1 MSTLSYF
8 VRNSLF
14 WCFIF
19 YILLM
24 MPKVTIVFIIVWFFN
39 RAFVIAQPPIVTL
52 NENITTLDL
61 WGKREVFYFED
72 FTQARTIKDFV
83 KDSTLKFQTSLKHAH
98 TFGFNDANYWI
109 RFRVRKQ
116 TNQSINWVL
125 QNDYPMIDDLN
136 IFYIN
141 EKTGKI
147 IHKSINET
155 LPVYQRTINVHQC
168 AIPLEIQPYH
178 TYTVYVQ
185 LLTFDAKKIQFRIS
199 ETHQFYRTYFDEL
212 WFWSAHLG
220 FVLCMIIV
228 QLVFL
233 LVTKERNFLLYVL
246 FITGY
251 LLVAVVGGY
260 GVIDDWIW
268 PDNDWAQRYAI
279 VIAVMLSNVLG
290 VLFYAHALR
299 LQQLA
304 PVLYKLLMLDGILS
318 VLLSSWIFVSP
329 ESISPNVYSC
339 VLVII
344 FFCLVSVSCVVSYQ
358 KGNPSAI
365 YYLFGTFAY
374 FVGVMIVLLWTLE
387 YLAPNLFIVNA
398 MHIGSML
405 EMVFFTWAL
414 AHEYRRTREEREETQ
429 KEFINMLQ
437 FQNREI
443 SEALVR
449 GQTIERK
456 RVAADLHDSLGGTL
470 SAIRWTLS
478 SFNPEGLTYQEQQVY
493 ETLIEMTTEAQKRVR
508 FLSHNLLPENLEKNG
523 LGVSL
528 QHLLDKLNRTNKTL
542 FQSEIVLNK
551 RFDKQI
557 EFELYSICLE
567 LINNIIKHANATEA
581 SVKLY
586 YRDTNIYLEVFDN
599 GNGIQ
604 EYNQEGRG
612 LRNIQDRISS
622 LGGTWQIESTTKG
635 TYASAQVPVS

>member
-1 MSTLSYF
+1 
-8 VRNSLF
+8 
-14 WCFIF
+14 
-19 YILLM
+19 M
-24 MPKVTIVFIIVWFFN
+24 MKPQFTIVFIVVWIFN
-39 RAFVIAQPPIVTL
+39 VAFVVAQAPVVTL
-52 NENITTLDL
+52 NEYTTTFDL
-61 WGKREVFYFED
+61 WGKQEVFYFED
-72 FTQARTIKDFV
+72 FTQAHTIKDFV
-83 KDSTLKFQTSLKHAH
+83 KDSTLQFQPSLKHAG
-98 TFGFNDANYWI
+98 TFGFNEANYWV

-136 IFYIN
+136 VFYVN
-141 EKTGKI
+141 EESGKI
-147 IHKSINET
+147 IHKSISET
-155 LPVYQRTINVHQC
+155 LPVYQRSINVHQC
-168 AIPLEIQPYH
+168 AIPLEILPYQ
-178 TYTVYVQ
+178 TYTVYIQ
-185 LLTFDAKKIQFRIS
+185 LLTLDAKKIQFRIS
-199 ETHQFYRTYFDEL
+199 ETHQFYKTYFDEL

-246 FITGY
+246 FIAGY

-260 GVIDDWIW
+260 GIIDDLLW
-268 PDNDWAQRYAI
+268 PNSEWAQLYGI

-299 LQQLA
+299 LKRLA
-304 PVLYKLLMLDGILS
+304 PVLYKLLMLDGVLS
-318 VLLSSWIFVSP
+318 VLISSWIFIFP
-329 ESISPNVYSC
+329 GSISPNVYSC
-339 VLVII
+339 VLIII
-344 FFCLVSVSCVVSYQ
+344 FFCLVSVSCVISYQ

-365 YYLFGTFAY
+365 YYLFGTIAY

-387 YLAPNLFIVNA
+387 YLAPNLFIVNS

-414 AHEYRRTREEREETQ
+414 AHDYRRTREEREDTQ

-478 SFNPEGLTYQEQQVY
+478 TFNPEGLTHQEQQVY
-493 ETLIEMTTEAQKRVR
+493 ETLIEMTNEAQQRVR
-508 FLSHNLLPENLEKNG
+508 FLSHNLLPEDLEKNG
-523 LGVSL
+523 LSVSIEKL
-528 QHLLDKLNRTNKTL
+528 IEKLNRSNKTV
-542 FQSEIVLNK
+542 FETKISLNK
-551 RFDKQI
+551 RYDKQI

-581 SVKLY
+581 NIKLY
-586 YRDTNIYLEVFDN
+586 YQYTSIYLEVFDN

>member
-1 MSTLSYF
+1 MKPQF
-8 VRNSLF
+8 A
-14 WCFIF
+14 
-19 YILLM
+19 
-24 MPKVTIVFIIVWFFN
+24 IVFIVVWIFN
-39 RAFVIAQPPIVTL
+39 VAFVIGQTPVVIL
-52 NENITTLDL
+52 DEYTTSLDL
-61 WGKREVFYFED
+61 WGKQEVFYFED
-72 FTQARTIKDFV
+72 STQALTIKNFV
-83 KDSTLKFQTSLKHAH
+83 KDSSLKFQTSLKHSH
-98 TFGFNDANYWI
+98 NFGFNEVNYWI

-116 TNQSINWVL
+116 TNLSINWVL

-136 IFYIN
+136 VFYVH
-141 EKTGKI
+141 EKSGEIT
-147 IHKSINET
+147 HKTIKEA

-168 AIPLEIQPYH
+168 AIPLQVIPYQ

-185 LLTFDAKKIQFRIS
+185 LLTLDAKKIQFKIS
-199 ETHQFYRTYFDEL
+199 ETHHFYKTYFDEL

-233 LVTKERNFLLYVL
+233 FVTKERNFLLYVL

-260 GVIDDWIW
+260 GIVDDLLW
-268 PDNDWAQRYAI
+268 PNSKWAQLYGI
-279 VIAVMLSNVLG
+279 VVAVSLSNVLG
-290 VLFYAHALR
+290 VLFYAYALR
-299 LQQLA
+299 LKHLT
-304 PVLYKLLMLDGILS
+304 PFLYKLLMLDGVLS
-318 VLLSSWIFVSP
+318 VLSSFWIFISP
-329 ESISPNVYSC
+329 ESVSPNVYSC
-339 VLVII
+339 VLII
-344 FFCLVSVSCVVSYQ
+344 VFFCLVSVSCTVSYQ

-365 YYLFGTFAY
+365 YYLYGTIAY
-374 FVGVMIVLLWTLE
+374 FVGIMIVLLWTLE
-387 YLAPNLFIVNA
+387 YLTPNLFIVNA

-414 AHEYRRTREEREETQ
+414 AHEYRRTREEREDTQ

-478 SFNPEGLTYQEQQVY
+478 TFNPEGLTHQEQQVY
-493 ETLIEMTTEAQKRVR
+493 ETLIEMTNEAQQRVR
-508 FLSHNLLPENLEKNG
+508 FLSHNLLPEDLEKNG
-523 LGVSL
+523 LSVSIEKL
-528 QHLLDKLNRTNKTL
+528 IEKLNRSNKTV
-542 FQSEIVLNK
+542 FETKISLNK
-551 RFDKQI
+551 RYDKQI

-586 YRDTNIYLEVFDN
+586 CRDTNIYLEVFDN
-599 GNGIQ
+599 GNGIK